1 MLEELTRERFIPAY
15 DLLGNC
21 YYNGEGCIK
30 SPEKA
35 TQYYLYAHNSGYKNS
50 TAHLALHYFLV
61 NQNVKGQALIEECLK
76 GDYGDVYG
84 YAYFIKGYGYQF
96 GKYGYPVDKAK
107 ALALY
112 EAGAKELDIKSSY
125 YAAVMYNVGIGCA
138 VDHYKA
144 LKYFERAAMFDEA
157 EAQYMTGKYYFNG
170 EYVAINYDR
179 AFAYF
184 EQAFKNGHLAAKTYL
199 GVCYLNGKGCWIDE
213 DLGLR
218 YIKEAASAGEPI
230 AKKLLAKM
238 NL

>member
-1 MLEELTRERFIPAY
+1 
-15 DLLGNC
+15 
-21 YYNGEGCIK
+21 
-30 SPEKA
+30 
-35 TQYYLYAHNSGYKNS
+35 
-50 TAHLALHYFLV
+50 
-61 NQNVKGQALIEECLK
+61 
-76 GDYGDVYG
+76 
-84 YAYFIKGYGYQF
+84 
-96 GKYGYPVDKAK
+96 
-107 ALALY
+107 
-112 EAGAKELDIKSSY
+112 
-125 YAAVMYNVGIGCA
+125 
-138 VDHYKA
+138 
-144 LKYFERAAMFDEA
+144 MFDEA